1 MLPSLAR
8 RRSRLEDL
16 ILMFMVMVMVMVL
29 VTDMVMEQ
37 LIRKAM
43 VDCWVSHS
51 LEFLPFGSPLTQW
64 DKFRL

>member
-1 MLPSLAR
+1 
-8 RRSRLEDL
+8 
-16 ILMFMVMVMVMVL
+16 MFMVMVMVMVL